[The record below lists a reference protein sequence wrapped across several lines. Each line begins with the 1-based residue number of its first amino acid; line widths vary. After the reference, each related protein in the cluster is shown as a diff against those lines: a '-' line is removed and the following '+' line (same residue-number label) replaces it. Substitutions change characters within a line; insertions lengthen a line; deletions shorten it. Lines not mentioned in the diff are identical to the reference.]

1 MLAKHV
7 SSKICLIGDGG
18 VGKTSLIGRYVYD
31 VFEDKYLATIG
42 TKVSRKVILLN
53 YPHRDIQVKI
63 NAMIWDIMGQRAFR
77 GLLHEAYFYGAKGII
92 GVCNLTDEETLASL
106 NNWIESAKKVVGE
119 IPMVL
124 LANKSDL
131 KDEIK
136 LSESELK
143 ATAASLNAQYLYT
156 SAKTGENVVN
166 AFLTLGREMAKNQ
179 LKLK

>member
-31 VFEDKYLATIG
+31 FFDDKYLATIG

-53 YPHRDIQVKI
+53 YPDRDIQVKI

-77 GLLHEAYFYGAKGII
+77 SLLHEAYFYGAKGII

-106 NNWIESAKKVVGE
+106 NEWIESVKKVVGD

-136 LSESELK
+136 VSESELK
-143 ATAASLNAQYLYT
+143 TTATSLNAHYLYT
-156 SAKTGENVVN
+156 SAKTGENVIN
-166 AFLTLGREMAKNQ
+166 AFLTLGREIVNKY
-179 LKLK
+179 L

>member
-31 VFEDKYLATIG
+31 IYDDKYLATIG

-53 YPHRDIQVKI
+53 YPDKDIQVKI

-77 GLLHEAYFYGAKGII
+77 SLLHEAYFYGAKGII

-106 NNWIESAKKVVGE
+106 NEWIESAKKVVGE
-119 IPMVL
+119 IPIVL

-143 ATAASLNAQYLYT
+143 TTATSLNAQYLYT

-166 AFLTLGREMAKNQ
+166 AFLTLGREIVNKY
-179 LKLK
+179 L

>member
-1 MLAKHV
+1 MLAKHM

-31 VFEDKYLATIG
+31 MFEDKYLATIG

-53 YPHRDIQVKI
+53 YPDRDIQVKI

-77 GLLHEAYFYGAKGII
+77 NLLHEAYFYGAKGII

-106 NNWIESAKKVVGE
+106 NDWIESAKKVVGD

-136 LSESELK
+136 FSESELK
-143 ATAASLNAQYLYT
+143 ATATSLNAQYLYT

-166 AFLTLGREMAKNQ
+166 AFLTLGREIVNKY
-179 LKLK
+179 L

>member
-31 VFEDKYLATIG
+31 IYDDKYLATIG

-53 YPHRDIQVKI
+53 YPDRDIQVKI

-77 GLLHEAYFYGAKGII
+77 SLLHEAYFYGAKGII

-143 ATAASLNAQYLYT
+143 TTATSLNAQYLYT

-166 AFLTLGREMAKNQ
+166 AFLTLGREIVNKY
-179 LKLK
+179 L